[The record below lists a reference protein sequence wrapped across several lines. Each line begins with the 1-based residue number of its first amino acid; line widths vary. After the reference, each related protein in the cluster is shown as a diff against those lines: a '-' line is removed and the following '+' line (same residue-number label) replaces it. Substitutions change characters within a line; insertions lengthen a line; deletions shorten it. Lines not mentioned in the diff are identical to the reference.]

1 MIGVLFGINAL
12 LALIVTFTT
21 RMLQN
26 HFEKINKS
34 IQVYLNPK
42 AYKTESE
49 IDFIRNLIDKYQRV
63 FEAQNGEN
71 IEVETMVQNAFYEKR
86 IGRFSYIMI
95 QNIALK
101 SKLVMWGVLSI
112 QVFIEILSKS
122 PGSSIKNFIF
132 IIAST
137 ILCLIISLMG
147 VIKNIVEEREQL
159 FIKIQDFMINTYPSE
174 MKWKDKQKD
183 VKALL
188 ARIEE
193 LEAELE
199 QYHMGNEKLSQATQI
214 NEEDIKILLS
224 KIDL

>member
-199 QYHMGNEKLSQATQI
+199 QYHMGNEKLPQATQI

>member
-42 AYKTESE
+42 AWETESE

-86 IGRFSYIMI
+86 IGRFSYITI

-101 SKLVMWGVLSI
+101 SKLVMWGALSI

-199 QYHMGNEKLSQATQI
+199 QYHMGNEKLPQATQI

>member
-86 IGRFSYIMI
+86 IGRFSYITI

-199 QYHMGNEKLSQATQI
+199 QYHMGNEKLPQATQI

>member
-86 IGRFSYIMI
+86 IGRFSYITI

-101 SKLVMWGVLSI
+101 SKLVMWGALSI

-199 QYHMGNEKLSQATQI
+199 QYHMGNEKLPQATQI

>member
-86 IGRFSYIMI
+86 IGRFSYITI